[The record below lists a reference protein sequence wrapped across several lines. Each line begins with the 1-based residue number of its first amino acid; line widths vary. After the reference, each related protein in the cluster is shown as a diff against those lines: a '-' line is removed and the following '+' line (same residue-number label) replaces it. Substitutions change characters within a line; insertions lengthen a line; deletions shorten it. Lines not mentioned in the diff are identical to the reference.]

1 MKEVLQDSALIL
13 VFILL
18 SGLFV
23 AAELALVSLR
33 EGQLR
38 GLAGRGR
45 RGKRVADLAAEP
57 NRFLA
62 AVQVGVTV
70 AGFLSA
76 AFGAATLGDKLKPR
90 LVDRGLSEGA
100 ASAVAVIFVTL
111 VISYVSI
118 VLGELVPKRLAL
130 QRSEGIALVAAPFV
144 DRMARLLRPVIWL
157 LSKSTNGVVRLIGGG
172 PNNRRGGVSEGK
184 MRGPGRGH
192 ETPGGEGGRG
202 VGGGL

>member
-1 MKEVLQDSALIL
+1 MRDVLQDSALIL

-23 AAELALVSLR
+23 AAELALISLR
-33 EGQLR
+33 EAQLR
-38 GLAGRGR
+38 GLAGARQAWQARRRPGR
-45 RGKRVADLAAEP
+45 AGP

-90 LVDRGLSEGA
+90 LVDHGLSDGA

-111 VISYVSI
+111 IISYVSL

-130 QRSEGIALVAAPFV
+130 QRSEGISLVAAPV
-144 DRMARLLRPVIWL
+144 
-157 LSKSTNGVVRLIGGG
+157 SSTAWRGCCVR
-172 PNNRRGGVSEGK
+172 
-184 MRGPGRGH
+184 
-192 ETPGGEGGRG
+192 
-202 VGGGL
+202 